1 MKKVAVGGAIIFLL
15 ILALWFGLTL
25 LNSKW
30 AGVDEAVVGKFS
42 REANRPP
49 REPFINTDQG
59 DLLLFV
65 FLVAG
70 VTAGFVGGYFY
81 RELFPPKSKG
91 VMGA

>member
-1 MKKVAVGGAIIFLL
+1 MKKVAVAGGIIFLL

-30 AGVDEAVVGKFS
+30 AGVDEAVVEKFAQ
-42 REANRPP
+42 EANRSP
-49 REPFINTDQG
+49 REPFFHSDQG

-91 VMGA
+91 AIGA

>member
-1 MKKVAVGGAIIFLL
+1 MKKVAVAGTIIFLL

-30 AGVDEAVVGKFS
+30 AGVDEAVVEKFAH
-42 REANRPP
+42 EANRPP
-49 REPFINTDQG
+49 REPFINTDRG

-91 VMGA
+91 AMGA